1 MALGRSHIWAAA
13 SLATFA
19 LLLFILPALA
29 HATGDRSIA
38 VFDTFYRAGALV
50 FGGGHVVLPL
60 LRSEVVPRGWVGAET
75 FMAGYGAVQAVPGP
89 LFTFAAYL
97 GTLILA
103 GPYGWCGGLLC
114 LAALFLP
121 GWLLIG
127 GAAPFWHLFR
137 GARWFQ
143 GAVRGANVAVVG
155 VLAAALCSPLATESI
170 RSPRDALLAAA
181 ALGMLLTSRV
191 PQWAVVLLLA
201 AAGQW
206 LLR

>member
-1 MALGRSHIWAAA
+1 VA
-13 SLATFA
+13 SLVLFA

-29 HATGDRSIA
+29 QETGKRSVA
-38 VFDTFYRAGALV
+38 VFDTFYRSGALV

-60 LRSEVVPRGWVGAET
+60 LRSEVVPRGWVGAGT

-89 LFTFAAYL
+89 LFTFAAFL
-97 GTLILA
+97 GTLIFA
-103 GPYGWCGGLLC
+103 GPLGWCGGLLA
-114 LAALFLP
+114 LAAIFLP

-127 GAAPFWHLFR
+127 GAAPFWHMFR

-155 VLAAALCSPLATESI
+155 ILSAALCTPLATESI
-170 RSPRDALLAAA
+170 TSPRAAVLALAAA
-181 ALGMLLTSRV
+181 AALFASRV
-191 PQWAVVLLLA
+191 PQWVVVVLLA

-206 LLR
+206 LLP